1 MNILT
6 PTTVTVA
13 NHRGVATHH
22 ITKRYHIK
30 TFKASSLVGQLPDG
44 VTVKHKYGG
53 IEYRYNIP
61 IKLKHNNYH
70 QVSTMT
76 LWVNKAQ
83 HIEASGWVY
92 REKDLKIFM
101 DTFHLIHPIMLKLFD
116 MEKTSQLSAGQPLLQ
131 AA

>member
-6 PTTVTVA
+6 PAPVTVA
-13 NHRGVATHH
+13 NHRGVANHH
-22 ITKRYHIK
+22 VTKRYNIK
-30 TFKASSLVGQLPDG
+30 TFKASALVAELPIG
-44 VTVKHKYGG
+44 VTVKHRYNG
-53 IEYRYNIP
+53 IEYRYNVP
-61 IKLKHNNYH
+61 VKNPLHQYS

-92 REKDLKIFM
+92 RKEDLELFM
-101 DTFHLIHPIMLKLFD
+101 DTFHLIHPIMKQLFGHRAHD
-116 MEKTSQLSAGQPLLQ
+116 PQTGNLM